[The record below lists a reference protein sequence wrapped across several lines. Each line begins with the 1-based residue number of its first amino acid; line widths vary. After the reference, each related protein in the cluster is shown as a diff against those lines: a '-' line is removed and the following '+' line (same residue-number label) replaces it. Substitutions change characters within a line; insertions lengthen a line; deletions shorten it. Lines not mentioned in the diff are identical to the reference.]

1 MEAGI
6 KKSLGRPNYLESAKP
21 AAPGRRQDTFG
32 RKQTPPSFGL
42 YLNAPVTIPIP
53 LAWKLALVR
62 LASPL
67 SPPPDFPR
75 EGPRLVV
82 ALAADYGN
90 LGDVALTRALVEFSA
105 RCLPRH
111 RPCLLPAGRLF
122 RELRG
127 VSRHVGPGDVVAI
140 VGGGNMGDLY
150 PDLEEARLQVVKAFP
165 RNRIISFPQSIEFS
179 DTRAGQ
185 RACARSRAI
194 YEAHPHLTLFAR
206 DAESLRRM
214 RECFPGAK
222 VLSAPDTVL
231 SMPAPQAGARDLPLM
246 VCLRQDKE
254 AGLTAERR
262 HAIVAALEASREGC
276 LVTDTIVAGPRLDY
290 PAYDRLLE
298 QLLGQFSRARCVVTD
313 RLHGLIFA
321 VITGTPCVVIE
332 NNNHKVRALVA
343 TWLPRVRSIRLLTQ
357 PAPADALRAVAEIE
371 GVGDI
376 RPDLASDFAPLISAL
391 KV

>member
-1 MEAGI
+1 MP
-6 KKSLGRPNYLESAKP
+6 L
-21 AAPGRRQDTFG
+21 
-32 RKQTPPSFGL
+32 
-42 YLNAPVTIPIP
+42 PIP
-53 LAWKLALVR
+53 LLWKLRLKLALSPM
-62 LASPL
+62 ASPEG
-67 SPPPDFPR
+67 FPAA
-75 EGPRLVV
+75 GPRLIV

-90 LGDVALTRALVEFSA
+90 LGDVALTRALLAFA
-105 RCLPRH
+105 AKHAPRH
-111 RPCLLPAGRLF
+111 RACLLPAGRLF
-122 RELRG
+122 HELRG
-127 VSRHVGPGDVVAI
+127 VARHSDADDIVAV

-165 RNRIISFPQSIEFS
+165 RNRIVSFPQSIEFS
-179 DTRAGQ
+179 DTRAG
-185 RACARSRAI
+185 RKACARSRAI

-231 SMPAPQAGARDLPLM
+231 SMPAPQPIARDLPLM

-262 HAIVAALEASREGC
+262 HAIVAALEAFREGC
-276 LVTDTIVAGPRLDY
+276 LVTDTIVGGPRLDY

-298 QLLGQFSRARCVVTD
+298 QLLGQFSRARRVVTD

-332 NNNHKVRALVA
+332 NNNHKVRALVE
-343 TWLPRVRSIRLLTQ
+343 TWLPGVQSIRLLTQ
-357 PAPADALRAVAEIE
+357 PGPAEVLRAVAEVE
-371 GVGDI
+371 GMRDA
-376 RPDLASDFAPLISAL
+376 RPDLTPDFALLIAAL
-391 KV
+391 KE